1 MLYTEN
7 TDDSTSLTIFENIID
22 TYDDSDDEDEPK
34 IIEIVQDIPRNT
46 SDEPK
51 IIEIIEDTSINTNDT
66 PEKINDIYVNS
77 RSKVN
82 IDKDVSDYAHLI
94 EKAHMLNKR
103 YDSNL
108 KYKNILLEEGNVL
121 IDRIN
126 TLKNKSKKRI
136 EKSKAI
142 LKEYDV
148 VNVNI
153 NVIIEKS

>member
-1 MLYTEN
+1 MLHTEN

-66 PEKINDIYVNS
+66 PEKINDIYVNKVNI
-77 RSKVN
+77 SKVD

-103 YDSNL
+103 
-108 KYKNILLEEGNVL
+108 
-121 IDRIN
+121 
-126 TLKNKSKKRI
+126 
-136 EKSKAI
+136 
-142 LKEYDV
+142 
-148 VNVNI
+148 
-153 NVIIEKS
+153 